1 MRLDH
6 VSYVASHDQISDVVQ
21 RIGSQI
27 GTAFV
32 DGGIHPRFGTRNFTA
47 PLLNGQYIEVVCPLD
62 HPAAEQTPFG
72 KAVTRKA
79 NEGGGWLS
87 WVFSTDDLTPIETEL
102 GRKAVEGH
110 RRRPDGTVLT
120 WKQIGIIE
128 LLDSAELPF
137 FIKWTT
143 EDHPSKDG
151 KASAQIKSI
160 RFINKDE
167 KTKSAIEKYVNLLDV
182 QDITVEWA
190 SSVENSD
197 WLGIESIEFHTSS
210 GNKIID

>member
-79 NEGGGWLS
+79 NEGGGWLT
-87 WVFSTDDLTPIETEL
+87 WVFSTEDLTPIENEL

-110 RRRPDGTVLT
+110 RRRPDGTELS

-128 LLDSAELPF
+128 VLDEPELPF
-137 FIKWTT
+137 FIKWN
-143 EDHPSKDG
+143 DGHHPSEVGTPKVALSKISFANLNPLDKTAFKAAILGALSTTSIKTDVISDENQDAGIAEVVFEAPDG
-151 KASAQIKSI
+151 LVT
-160 RFINKDE
+160 IN
-167 KTKSAIEKYVNLLDV
+167 
-182 QDITVEWA
+182 
-190 SSVENSD
+190 
-197 WLGIESIEFHTSS
+197 
-210 GNKIID
+210 